1 MASLCRCRNAREL
14 PHQFSPFQRQIGRAG
29 EGRGLHSTWVG
40 QLGISQHLNRLDKS
54 GWHKMGSSL
63 AQLFIRATWLIL
75 SPTDYLIPEFNIL
88 NLKQETESK

>member
-1 MASLCRCRNAREL
+1 
-14 PHQFSPFQRQIGRAG
+14 
-29 EGRGLHSTWVG
+29 
-40 QLGISQHLNRLDKS
+40 
-54 GWHKMGSSL
+54 MGSSL